1 MRKRACQRPKPAAN
15 MQRKPVILQV
25 IPTLGAGGAERTT
38 IEVAEAVASAGGVA
52 LVASEGG
59 RLEGELARVGGE
71 LIRFPAAAKNPLKI
85 LANAR
90 ALAKLVGGRGVSLVH
105 ARSRAP
111 AWSALIAARKAR
123 VPFVTTY
130 HGIYNQSLALKGWYN
145 GVMARG
151 DLVIANSHY
160 TAGVVRARHGTAEAR
175 LRVIPRGVDLTR
187 FAPDRVS
194 RERLTSLLQSWRV
207 APTSRTVLLGARL
220 TRWKGQMTAIAAAAR
235 LANRADL
242 ADVMFVLAGDDQGRI
257 TYREELRARIA
268 ESGLGARVLLPGHCE
283 DMPAAFAAAELTLV
297 PSIEAEAFG
306 RSSIE
311 AQAMG
316 CPVIVSRHGAL
327 PETLIDAARA
337 APGQIPTGWTFPP
350 GDDEALAS
358 AIAAALSLPKS
369 ERQAIADAAC
379 RHAAA
384 FSKQALQRQ
393 TLQVYDDLLGSSL
406 THDFGDNAAR
416 PEDSPPWSVRIPV

>member
-1 MRKRACQRPKPAAN
+1 
-15 MQRKPVILQV
+15 
-25 IPTLGAGGAERTT
+25 
-38 IEVAEAVASAGGVA
+38 
-52 LVASEGG
+52 
-59 RLEGELARVGGE
+59 
-71 LIRFPAAAKNPLKI
+71 
-85 LANAR
+85 
-90 ALAKLVGGRGVSLVH
+90 LAKLIAGRGVSLVH

-130 HGIYNQSLALKGWYN
+130 HGIYNQSLAIKGWYN

-194 RERLTSLLQSWRV
+194 RERLASVQQSWRA
-207 APTSRTVLLGARL
+207 APTSRIVLLAARL

-235 LANRADL
+235 LANRPDL
-242 ADVMFVLAGDDQGRI
+242 ADVVFVLAGDDQGRI
-257 TYREELRARIA
+257 AYRDELRARIA
-268 ESGLGARVLLPGHCE
+268 ESGLGARILLPGHCE

-327 PETLIDAARA
+327 PETLIDAATA
-337 APGQIPTGWTFPP
+337 APGPTATGWTFPP

-358 AIAAALSLPKS
+358 AIAAALSLPES
-369 ERQAIADAAC
+369 ERQAMAEAAR

-406 THDFGDNAAR
+406 THDFGDNVAR